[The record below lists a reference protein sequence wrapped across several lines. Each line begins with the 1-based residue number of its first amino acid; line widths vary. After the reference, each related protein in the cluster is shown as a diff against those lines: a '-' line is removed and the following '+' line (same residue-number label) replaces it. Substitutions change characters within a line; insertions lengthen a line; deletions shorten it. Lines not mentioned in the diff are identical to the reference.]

1 MQATRRRDTRP
12 ELLIRSLLH
21 QRGFRFRVD
30 YPIRTAAG
38 RKRRTD
44 IAFTR
49 QKLAVFVDGCFW
61 HQCPDHCRLPGRN
74 RDYWEAKLGGNAE
87 RDRLVDGELRESG
100 WTALRFWEH
109 ESPEDVAAAVERAL
123 AQPLR

>member
-1 MQATRRRDTRP
+1 MRATRRKDTRP
-12 ELLIRSLLH
+12 EQRIRSLLH
-21 QRGFRFRVD
+21 RRGFRFRVD
-30 YPIRTAAG
+30 HPIRTAAG

-61 HQCPDHCRLPGRN
+61 HQCPDHCRLPERN

-87 RDRLVDGELRESG
+87 RDRLVDRELRETG
-100 WTALRFWEH
+100 WTVLRLWEH
-109 ESPEDVAAAVERAL
+109 ESPERMAAAVERAL
-123 AQPLR
+123 AKPLS

>member
-12 ELLIRSLLH
+12 EQVIRSLLH
-21 QRGFRFRVD
+21 RRGFRFRVD

-49 QKLAVFVDGCFW
+49 QKLAIFIDGCFW
-61 HQCPDHCRLPGRN
+61 HECPDHCRLPQRN
-74 RDYWEAKLGGNAE
+74 RDYWQAKLSGNAE
-87 RDRLVDGELRESG
+87 RDRLVERELRGIG
-100 WTALRFWEH
+100 WTVLRFWEH
-109 ESPEDVAAAVERAL
+109 ERVEIVAARVEEAL
-123 AQPLR
+123 RQALI